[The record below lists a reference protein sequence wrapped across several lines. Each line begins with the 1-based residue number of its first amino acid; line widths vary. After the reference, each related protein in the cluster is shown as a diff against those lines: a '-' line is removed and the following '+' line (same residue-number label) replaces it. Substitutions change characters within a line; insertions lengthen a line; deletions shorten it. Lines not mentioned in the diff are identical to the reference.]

1 MWGCNERHAEL
12 QGERAVE
19 FLLRDQA
26 LLDEKFIGRNP
37 GDVGKDRSVPQGLGG
52 MAVAGQE
59 ADLDRQSC

>member
-1 MWGCNERHAEL
+1 
-12 QGERAVE
+12 
-19 FLLRDQA
+19 